1 MCFPDF
7 ESIREA
13 MRYGNTKG
21 DLENA
26 VNRCADCDRMSER
39 TEG

>member
-1 MCFPDF
+1 MGFR
-7 ESIREA
+7 ILEA
-13 MRYGNTKG
+13 LVKQLDMETRK

-26 VNRCADCDRMSER
+26 VNRCADRDRMSER